1 MKITITNE
9 TSISGAPEHFIRDL
23 KQRMTL
29 KNPAYLDAMKI
40 GRWTGNLDENIYCY
54 RRTGNSLTVP
64 RGFTGQLLN
73 LARRAG
79 ITYRLD
85 DQRRTLP
92 EVDFAFAG
100 ELRDFQKEAVDA
112 MLQKDFGTLSAPT
125 GSGKTVMALKLI
137 AERRQPCLVIVHTK
151 ELLHQWRDRIESFL
165 GIPRDEIGII
175 GDGKKRIGEKLAVGI
190 VNSIYPIAG
199 EINHHFGHIIVD
211 ECHRTPSRTF
221 TEAVSAF
228 DSKYMMG
235 LSATP
240 WRRDGLSKLIFW
252 YVGDVHHEV
261 DKAALQESG
270 DILKAK
276 VIIRE
281 TNFNPWCDPSE
292 NYAGMLSELCADPGR
307 NELICRDIA
316 IEASNGGGICL
327 VLTDRK
333 SHCEAIDELLR
344 RYGVFPDVLTGNT
357 GNTQRRAIVERLRAG
372 KTRVLIATGQLIGE
386 GFDCREL
393 STLFMATPIS
403 FPGRV
408 LQYLGRVLRPAPGK
422 ESATVYDYVDK
433 NVGVL
438 CASARARRQVYGTA

>member
-1 MKITITNE
+1 MKIRISNETTITE
-9 TSISGAPEHFIRDL
+9 APEHFIRDL

-29 KNPAYLDAMKI
+29 KNPAYLDAMKM

-307 NELICRDIA
+307 NELICRGIID
-316 IEASNGGGICL
+316 EASNGSGIIL
-327 VLTDRK
+327 ALSDRK
-333 SHCEAIDELLR
+333 SHCEALAAILR
-344 RYGVFPDVLTGNT
+344 RNGISPDVLTGDTAN
-357 GNTQRRAIVERLRAG
+357 GERKAIVDRLNAG
-372 KTRVLIATGQLIGE
+372 KVKVLIATGQLIGE
-386 GFDCREL
+386 GFDCQGL
-393 STLFMATPIS
+393 STLFLTTPIKFS
-403 FPGRV
+403 GRV
-408 LQYLGRVLRPAPGK
+408 IQYLGRVLRPAPGK
-422 ESATVYDYVDK
+422 DSATVYDYIDK

>member
-29 KNPAYLDAMKI
+29 KNPTYLDAVKM
-40 GRWTGNLDENIYCY
+40 GRWTGNLDEYIFCY
-54 RRTGNSLTVP
+54 RRTANSLTTP
-64 RGFTGQLLN
+64 RGFTGQLLQM
-73 LARRAG
+73 ARRSG
-79 ITYRLD
+79 IEGFIED
-85 DQRRTLP
+85 CRRTLP
-92 EVDFAFAG
+92 EVSFTFSV

-112 MLQKDFGTLSAPT
+112 MLKKDFGTLSAAT
-125 GSGKTVMALKLI
+125 GSGKTVMGLFIVA
-137 AERRQPCLVIVHTK
+137 ARRQPALVVCHTR
-151 ELLHQWRDRIESFL
+151 ELLYQWCDRIESFL
-165 GIPRDEIGII
+165 GIPKAEIGII
-175 GDGKKRIGEKLAVGI
+175 GDGKKKIGDKITVGI
-190 VNSIYPIAG
+190 VNSIYPIAS
-199 EINHHFGHIIVD
+199 ELKEHIGHLIVD

-228 DSKYMMG
+228 DSKYMLG

-307 NELICRDIA
+307 NELICRGIID
-316 IEASNGGGICL
+316 EASNGSGIIL
-327 VLTDRK
+327 ALSDRK
-333 SHCEAIDELLR
+333 SHCEQLAALLR
-344 RYGVFPDVLTGNT
+344 RNGISPAVLTGDTAN
-357 GNTQRRAIVERLRAG
+357 GERKAIVDRLNAG
-372 KTRVLIATGQLIGE
+372 KVKVLIATGQLIGE

-403 FPGRV
+403 FSGRV